1 MEKALI
7 VSNSKKTI
15 SFVTELLQSAGI
27 EQISSVFTAQ
37 LARLMT
43 IEIDYDVYIVDSPL
57 PDENGEELAEY
68 LAEKNVS
75 QVLMLVDT
83 EYFDEVS
90 EKIEM
95 FGVIAIP
102 KPIDRS
108 TFWVSIKAAQA
119 LYKKM
124 QSMQK
129 KNTALQNKIEE
140 IKIVDRA
147 KCILIAHYSMT
158 EEEAHKFIEK
168 QAMTTRKARR
178 EIAQELIQTQSKS

>member
-43 IEIDYDVYIVDSPL
+43 IEIDYDVYIVDAPL
-57 PDENGEELAEY
+57 PDETGEELAEY

-75 QVLMLVDT
+75 QVLMLIDT

-90 EKIEM
+90 EKVEM
-95 FGVIAIP
+95 LGVIGIP
-102 KPIDRS
+102 KPVDRP
-108 TFWVSIKAAQA
+108 TFWVSLKAAQA
-119 LYKKM
+119 LFKKM
-124 QSMQK
+124 LSMQK
-129 KNTALQNKIEE
+129 QNSALQNKIEE
-140 IKIVDRA
+140 IRIVDRA

-158 EEEAHKFIEK
+158 EEESHKFIEK
-168 QAMTTRKARR
+168 QAMSTRKSRR
-178 EIAQELIQTQSKS
+178 QIAEELIQNQS